1 MNAIPLAEATSL
13 ANTVT
18 SQPRFI
24 VADTSIPHRFPLD
37 ADALTSLVSSAQAAG
52 YRAVDVSDGVTLLT
66 RR

>member
-1 MNAIPLAEATSL
+1 M